1 MILIMPIRLDAI
13 DRQILTLLQK
23 DGRMTNAAIARHVG
37 LSAPSVLQR
46 IRRLEDTGFIKDYKA
61 ELGREQLGY
70 DLMVLVHVSLALHQ
84 EPPIQRFAEEASS
97 LPEVLECLHVSGDF
111 DFQLKVVARS
121 MNEYQAFIT
130 HKLSRISGVGK
141 IMSSFVLAPC
151 KLTTELP
158 LP

>member
-1 MILIMPIRLDAI
+1 MRGMPVRLDEI
-13 DRQILTLLQK
+13 DRQILDLLQS
-23 DGRMTNAAIARHVG
+23 DGRMTNASIARFVG

-46 IRRLEDTGFIKDYKA
+46 IRRLEDSGIIKEYKA
-61 ELGREQLGY
+61 VLGQGQLGY

-84 EPPIQRFAEEASS
+84 EPPIQSFAEEASA

-121 MNEYQAFIT
+121 MPEYQAFIT
-130 HKLSRISGVGK
+130 HKLSRIAGVGK

-151 KLTTELP
+151 KVTTDLP

>member
-1 MILIMPIRLDAI
+1 MSARLDVI
-13 DRQILTLLQK
+13 DRQILDLLQK
-23 DGRMTNAAIARHVG
+23 DGRMTNAGIARQVG

-46 IRRLEDTGFIKDYKA
+46 IRRLEDTGFIQNYRA
-61 ELGREQLGY
+61 ELGRGQLGY

-84 EPPIQRFAEEASS
+84 EPPIQKFAEEASA

-111 DFQLKVVARS
+111 DFQLKVVAKS

-130 HKLSRISGVGK
+130 NKLSRIPGVGK